1 MEHGSIWKSVTNGST
16 ESLTGGHRRTSYQAE
31 TPPPVTMGDIRDI
44 DKSTPVRETLPR
56 GVESID
62 MLHQHINANR
72 DNNPV
77 DMKGDVKCVGETT
90 MAMGVDISIGGQHG
104 GVGIYDSTSARVS
117 IESYIRMDRESRL
130 FTDDTDISQ
139 ESINDYNV
147 QDPITNELQC
157 RQAEEKCIKTSGDE
171 MLALELIRKAVS
183 ITDLEDVGQVLGM
196 PHIEP
201 ALREL
206 STLSQSKPTRG
217 ELRWSGRA
225 GTTGLIKPYVAIP
238 IGDTSVRSSMIS
250 VKSVT
255 ALVSSDSVLAALPLP
270 PPAMQAH
277 GLPISKETVASAQV
291 TYVDMPKTDHNSDTN
306 TRFDMRDELD
316 RIMNQVERPQTYD
329 QQRFVLANPNVSQ
342 SNESVE
348 HQDSK
353 RGTSPPDVNQ
363 MGIVQQELTQKQSD
377 LTARQ
382 AYAASRRRSM
392 SLDSSKLLSTK
403 HVPTNSHAEQHSSS
417 QSTASRLKKFFQHR
431 HESTEDE
438 LQSGRVENSHHASDA
453 SSNEIH
459 ASYESNARPSRRE
472 VHPSDESVEERQPER
487 ESHPSTTEYRKAGLS
502 LASSINELSRHGNPS
517 QTMHHQQDIHHKG
530 LGSPQF
536 ASPVASATG
545 SMRLFTRHPESLFN
559 KLFHT
564 HQHHRS
570 TTGDDSDDET
580 TTTRTDFI
588 RSRDHHASLGCHGV
602 TMGSSQLTSPQLHP
616 TSGSVPSSLALAS
629 LEVLIENQP
638 INAELSC
645 SLAEGSDLP
654 VTTTSVGRPTR
665 LSADELPQLGLDS
678 PRNPSIRTSNLAEV
692 TSPQTPS
699 STASTLHGFAFL
711 KSKHDRRTR
720 ERSETEGSHSIFKE
734 LRSSIAHRRGNS
746 GQAFGRPGDDHDS
759 LNQMN
764 SGHRAMHSSG
774 SEVSLLEKYGK
785 PDEVLGKG
793 ANATV
798 RLLTHRK
805 NGVTDKLY
813 AIKEFRKLRK
823 DETEKDYIKKVIS
836 EFCISSS
843 MHHENIVE
851 TVDLIRDEHGR
862 WCEVMEYCSGGDLF
876 NKTMQIGFS
885 GNEEIYCLF
894 RQLLGG
900 VGYMHSIGV
909 AHRDLKPENLL
920 LDETGKT
927 LKVTDFGTSAVFR
940 TQWEKEPHKLHGIC
954 GSQPYIAPEE
964 WDTQHEYIPTKVDVW
979 ACGMILYAMLSKNLL
994 WKMAQVSNEQYATY
1008 LRKRET
1014 GFPQFLRY
1022 SNGPNELLHT
1032 CMNPDPLK
1040 RPEISQLI
1048 TDPWVAGIDCCRS
1061 AKSDTNNFNSGTT
1074 HTHLHPSK
1082 P

>member
-183 ITDLEDVGQVLGM
+183 ITDLEDVG
-196 PHIEP
+196 
-201 ALREL
+201 
-206 STLSQSKPTRG
+206 QSKPTRG

-417 QSTASRLKKFFQHR
+417 QSTANRLKKFFQHR

-645 SLAEGSDLP
+645 SIAEGSDLP

-665 LSADELPQLGLDS
+665 LSADELPQLG
-678 PRNPSIRTSNLAEV
+678 TSNLAEV

-734 LRSSIAHRRGNS
+734 LRSSIAHRRGI
-746 GQAFGRPGDDHDS
+746 
-759 LNQMN
+759 L
-764 SGHRAMHSSG
+764 
-774 SEVSLLEKYGK
+774 GK
-785 PDEVLGKG
+785 P
-793 ANATV
+793 
-798 RLLTHRK
+798 LLTHRK

-900 VGYMHSIGV
+900 VG
-909 AHRDLKPENLL
+909 DLKPENLL

-979 ACGMILYAMLSKNLL
+979 ACGMILYAMLSKTYSGKWHRFPMNSMLRIYENE
-994 WKMAQVSNEQYATY
+994 KQGFRSFYGIQMAQMSYYIRV
-1008 LRKRET
+1008 
-1014 GFPQFLRY
+1014 
-1022 SNGPNELLHT
+1022 
-1032 CMNPDPLK
+1032 
-1040 RPEISQLI
+1040 
-1048 TDPWVAGIDCCRS
+1048 
-1061 AKSDTNNFNSGTT
+1061 
-1074 HTHLHPSK
+1074 
-1082 P
+1082 